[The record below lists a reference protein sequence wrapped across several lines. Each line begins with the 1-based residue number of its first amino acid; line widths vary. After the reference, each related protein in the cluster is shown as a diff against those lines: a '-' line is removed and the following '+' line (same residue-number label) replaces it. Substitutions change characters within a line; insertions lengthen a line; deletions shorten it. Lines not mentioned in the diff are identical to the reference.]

1 MNVRL
6 LVHPDSFPRL
16 GNTFVTG
23 WGRVRTT
30 VLWSE
35 FAKGAQTSQ
44 ERKELTFEMRAR
56 SIIDEDLPEVLVGSL
71 TT

>member
-6 LVHPDSFPRL
+6 LVNPDSFPRL

-23 WGRVRTT
+23 WGRKGQDYSVVVRICQGSKDLT
-30 VLWSE
+30 
-35 FAKGAQTSQ
+35 
-44 ERKELTFEMRAR
+44 RKEFMFEMRAR
-56 SIIDEDLPEVLVGSL
+56 STVDDDLPEVLVGSL